1 MGGAEREGGLQ
12 QRLCNVALQEMKLHP
27 EQGEE
32 GATQRWVRRGG
43 QVGGDKVT
51 GAEQRLSGVEATL

>member
-1 MGGAEREGGLQ
+1 MSAERVGGCEGGPLREREGGLQ

-43 QVGGDKVT
+43 AGG
-51 GAEQRLSGVEATL
+51 R